1 MFDFEGVGHMGGMW
15 LWWLIAII
23 VVAAFTWASVRFTS
37 GDRDKTTETAEEI
50 LKRRYAAGE
59 IDREEYERRLRDL
72 RQ

>member
-1 MFDFEGVGHMGGMW
+1 MGGMW

-23 VVAAFTWASVRFTS
+23 VVAAFTWASVRVTS
-37 GDRDKTTETAEEI
+37 GDRDKTKETAEEI

-59 IDREEYERRLRDL
+59 IDRADYERRLRDL